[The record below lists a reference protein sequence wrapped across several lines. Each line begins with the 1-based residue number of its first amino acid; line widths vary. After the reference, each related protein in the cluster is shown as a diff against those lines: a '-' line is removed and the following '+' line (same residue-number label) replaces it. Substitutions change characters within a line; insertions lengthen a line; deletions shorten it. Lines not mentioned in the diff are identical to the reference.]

1 MEQNVFFQFLNLVI
15 ERQHPTRKLSTAGE
29 EGLDVIFMEAV
40 VLQHSVELLKILNV
54 TLERNLLLPATCSI
68 QIFRGH
74 REHST
79 ALFSS
84 SLISH
89 CGVTLSLAVC
99 NLLKHS

>member
-1 MEQNVFFQFLNLVI
+1 M
-15 ERQHPTRKLSTAGE
+15 
-29 EGLDVIFMEAV
+29 IFMEAV

-79 ALFSS
+79 ALFIS

-89 CGVTLSLAVC
+89 SGVTLSLAVTAAPENQAPGSTVAMTC
-99 NLLKHS
+99 YANIS